1 MSFGYDFF
9 IGPENYSK
17 EFELMK
23 KLLNDFSLE
32 FLNKYYSDQVSESLK
47 QIKSYEKD
55 IKNDNKSIK
64 KNVKKSEKVSSAE
77 ATGLEAKNNIYSSTI
92 TGRQEKID
100 ALQQKLEAIKVKQKG
115 ITRN

>member
-47 QIKSYEKD
+47 QIKSYEKH

-77 ATGLEAKNNIYSSTI
+77 ATGLEAKNNTYSSTI
-92 TGRQEKID
+92 TGSQEKID